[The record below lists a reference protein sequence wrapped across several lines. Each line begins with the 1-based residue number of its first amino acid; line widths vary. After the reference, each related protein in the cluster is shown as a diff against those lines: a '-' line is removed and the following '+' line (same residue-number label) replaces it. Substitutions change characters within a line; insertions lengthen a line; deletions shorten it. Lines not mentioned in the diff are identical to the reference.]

1 MTSTSRRNKRI
12 KYFSRSQHCQKQQQ
26 SKQNQNLD
34 NALANAV
41 NNMYISQTNF
51 VQREWYEK
59 LWRDFKDLDRDYG
72 NLNIRFKF
80 GLIVNA
86 DRGSEE
92 INLDALKIFFMYY
105 NILIFFL
112 LFGFALIYISK

>member
-12 KYFSRSQHCQKQQQ
+12 KYFSRNQHRQKQQQ

-34 NALANAV
+34 SALADAV

-51 VQREWYEK
+51 VPREWYEK

-72 NLNIRFKF
+72 NLNIRFRF

-92 INLDALKIFFMYY
+92 INLDP
-105 NILIFFL
+105 
-112 LFGFALIYISK
+112 SCSS